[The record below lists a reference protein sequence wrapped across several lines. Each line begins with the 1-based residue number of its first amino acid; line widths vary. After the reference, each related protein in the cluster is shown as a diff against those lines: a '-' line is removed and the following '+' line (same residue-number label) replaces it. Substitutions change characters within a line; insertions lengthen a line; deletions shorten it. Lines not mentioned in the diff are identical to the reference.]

1 MKINL
6 TDPDTRAAL
15 ATQSEPNYRFSAT
28 PQETAFARMLAQGES
43 LPVAFREAGFGT
55 GLTDPQCW
63 TRGARLAKTK
73 RITERIH
80 WFQELIDRKFDVR
93 EERVM
98 AELAAVAFSDPA
110 DFVTPANE
118 PVAIHDLPRSA
129 RAAISQ
135 IDMGERPDGSSFLRL
150 RLNDKMKALQALVK
164 IKNMEAAHQANA
176 APTIQIGFK
185 TAGQTYEHDD
195 EET

>member
-1 MKINL
+1 MTIDL
-6 TDPDTRAAL
+6 TDTDARTAL
-15 ATQSEPNYRFSAT
+15 ANQSEPHYRFSAT
-28 PQETAFARMLAQGES
+28 PKETAFARLLAQGAS

-55 GLTDPQCW
+55 GLSDAKCW
-63 TRGARLAKTK
+63 TQGARLAKTK
-73 RITERIH
+73 RVTERLH
-80 WFQELIDRKFDVR
+80 WFEELISRKFDVR

-110 DFVTPANE
+110 DFVTPDNE
-118 PVAIHDLPRSA
+118 PVSIHNLPKSA

-135 IDMGERPDGSSFLRL
+135 IDMGERPDGTTYLRL

-164 IKNMEAAHQANA
+164 IKNMEAAHQANS

-185 TAGQTYEHDD
+185 SAGQTYEHDD
-195 EET
+195 EE